1 MDFKQNDS
9 PFTLGVEWELQV
21 IDSSSYQLTPKA
33 LGILD
38 AIDDPH
44 FVKELFQST
53 LEINTDICQ
62 DVHDVRRNFED
73 FLPLLDPFRD
83 RLGVSFASTGT
94 HPISHF
100 MDRLITPTR
109 RYYEMIDR
117 NQWLVRRM
125 AVYGLHVHLGML
137 SGDHCINMQNFFLHL
152 SPHLIALSAS
162 SPFWGGTHT
171 GLAST
176 RLTMYESM
184 PTAGVPYQFE
194 SWKEFEILVDSLMR
208 AKSIHSLK
216 DLWWD
221 FRPSPSYGTLEIRI
235 CDSPATLAE
244 LLALT
249 AFIHTA
255 AFWFQDHQEEWLQDP
270 AHKFPNWVARENKWR
285 AMRFGLEAEIVT
297 SASGDYCSLRAS
309 LDEWLQRLQPYY
321 DRLGYEDYL
330 KSLHYM
336 ILEGNSASRQTM
348 LYQLHHHLTAVAL
361 NNMQEF
367 EARMPL
373 TWAELRA

>member
-1 MDFKQNDS
+1 MEFKQNKS

-21 IDSSSYQLTPKA
+21 LDSSGYHLTPKA
-33 LGILD
+33 LAILD
-38 AIDDPH
+38 GIKDPH

-53 LEINTDICQ
+53 LEINTDVCG
-62 DVHDVRRNFED
+62 DVHDVRRNFES
-73 FLPLLDPFRD
+73 FLPMLNPFRE
-83 RLGVSFASTGT
+83 RMGVCFASTGT
-94 HPISHF
+94 HPVSHF

-125 AVYGLHVHLGML
+125 AVYGLHIHLGML

-162 SPFWGGTHT
+162 SPFWGGIHT
-171 GLAST
+171 GLASA

-194 SWKEFEILVDSLMR
+194 NWQSFERLVDSLMR
-208 AKSIHSLK
+208 AKSIQSLK

-221 FRPSPSYGTLEIRI
+221 FRPSPAYGTLEIRI

-255 AFWFQDHQEEWLQDP
+255 AHWYQDHQEEWLQHP
-270 AHKFPNWVARENKWR
+270 GHTFPNWVARENKWR
-285 AMRFGLEAEIVT
+285 AMRFGLDADIVT
-297 SASGDYCSLRAS
+297 SADGDYCSLRTS
-309 LDEWLQRLQPYY
+309 LEEWIQRLKPYY
-321 DRLGYEDYL
+321 DKLGYNEYL
-330 KSLHYM
+330 TDLQLIINY
-336 ILEGNSASRQTM
+336 GNSAARQTM
-348 LYQLHHHLTAVAL
+348 LFQLHQHLTAVAL
-361 NNMQEF
+361 NNIQEF
-367 EARMPL
+367 EAGLPL
-373 TWAELRA
+373 TWKELKG